1 VLVKPAVRSQSSQ
14 SSARPTPANVIT
26 PAADRA

>member
-1 VLVKPAVRSQSSQ
+1 VLVKPAVRSQPSQ
-14 SSARPTPANVIT
+14 SSARPTPATVIS